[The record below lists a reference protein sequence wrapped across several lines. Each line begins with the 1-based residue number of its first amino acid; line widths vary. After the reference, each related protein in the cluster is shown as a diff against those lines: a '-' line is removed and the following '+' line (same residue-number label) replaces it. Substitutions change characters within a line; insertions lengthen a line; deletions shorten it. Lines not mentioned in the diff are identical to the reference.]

1 MSNLLSWIGGAWHNI
16 LYGHEDGQQVN
27 TGTVVA
33 QAIANT
39 DVTRCMAR
47 RVLHELER
55 LENTRIQ

>member
-1 MSNLLSWIGGAWHNI
+1 MSNLLSWVNSTWHNI
-16 LYGHEDGQQVN
+16 FYGQQVGQRVN